1 MNIEEHIDYWLQ
13 SAEHDLDTAEALFA
27 TGKYDWCLFLGHLVL
42 EKGLKAVYVRDNQNR
57 LPPRIHSLIKLA
69 ENTALVLSGEQI
81 TLFNDVNS
89 FNLEVRYPD
98 SRHEFYRQCTKS
110 LTEGYFTQIK
120 EQFQWIKS
128 QLR

>member
-13 SAEHDLDTAEALFA
+13 SAEHDLDAAEALFVA
-27 TGKYDWCLFLGHLVL
+27 GKYDWCLFLGHLVL
-42 EKGLKAVYVRDNQNR
+42 EKGLKAAYVRDNQNR
-57 LPPRIHSLIKLA
+57 LPPRIHNLVKLA
-69 ENTALVLSGEQI
+69 ENTSLVLSGEQI
-81 TLFNDVNS
+81 TLFNEVNS
-89 FNLEVRYPD
+89 FNLEARYPD

-110 LTEGYFTQIK
+110 FTEGYFTQIR